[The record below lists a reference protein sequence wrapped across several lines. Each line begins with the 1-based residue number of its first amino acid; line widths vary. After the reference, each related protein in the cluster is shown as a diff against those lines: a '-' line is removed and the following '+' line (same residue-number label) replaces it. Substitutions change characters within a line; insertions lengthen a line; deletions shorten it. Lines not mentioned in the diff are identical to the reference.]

1 MNLWEKNNQDSYFF
15 SFSSYD
21 YRDSCKS
28 FKIREDKN
36 INRVIYQLM
45 EKDKSKEILTI
56 HHKNCHMLSNL

>member
-1 MNLWEKNNQDSYFF
+1 MGKESLGLFFF

-21 YRDSCKS
+21 CRDSCKS

-45 EKDKSKEILTI
+45 KKDKSKEILTI
-56 HHKNCHMLSNL
+56 HHKNCHM